1 MDLRTSNAPAPV
13 STTPSGAAGAGLAFE
28 PAVGALASGS
38 DAAVD
43 LLVIRLDLDAPT
55 LEVARRLLSADE
67 RQRAD
72 RFRHPRDAARFVAG
86 RGALR
91 MIVGELLA
99 FDPARLPLVYDT
111 HGKPDLADS
120 LLPTGLRFN
129 LSHSEGLA
137 ICGVTWGRRIG
148 VDVERARLPED
159 WAAIAER
166 MFTETETRT
175 LHRLSDAERPS
186 AFFASWTRLEARS
199 KASSEPLD
207 RAPALACE
215 GWTLQTLA
223 PEPDYL
229 ATVAVEGPI
238 DPLRTRVWSS
248 WPA

>member
-1 MDLRTSNAPAPV
+1 MNASV
-13 STTPSGAAGAGLAFE
+13 
-28 PAVGALASGS
+28 
-38 DAAVD
+38 
-43 LLVIRLDLDAPT
+43 PT
-55 LEVARRLLSADE
+55 
-67 RQRAD
+67 

-91 MIVGELLA
+91 LILGDLLA
-99 FDPARLPLVYDT
+99 LDPTRLRFVYDSQ
-111 HGKPDLADS
+111 GKPEVADPLAR
-120 LLPTGLRFN
+120 PGLRFN

-148 VDVERARLPED
+148 VDVERLRLPDD

-166 MFTETETRT
+166 MFPSAETQA
-175 LHRLSDAERPS
+175 LHRLSEAERPP

-207 RAPALACE
+207 RASALPCE
-215 GWTLQTLA
+215 GWTLMTLA
-223 PEPDYL
+223 PEPGYL

-238 DPLRTRVWSS
+238 DPLRTRVWSA